1 MSFPASKSNVSRI
14 RKSRGSG
21 QLKGF
26 KPQLTSLVDVMTIL
40 LIYLLKS
47 FSSEG
52 EIITVSKDLIL
63 PESSAQKRPE
73 LMVTLVVNNNYL
85 MVENSKITD
94 IKSIDESED
103 LVIPELHEWLRLRRE
118 ATEKIGMY
126 SDKTKFKGDII
137 IQGDKRIRF
146 RLLKK
151 IMYTCGQQG
160 YNNFSLAVR
169 KKEE

>member
-1 MSFPASKSNVSRI
+1 MSFPVSKSLKKQG
-14 RKSRGSG
+14 RKTTVRR
-21 QLKGF
+21 QVKGF

-52 EIITVSKDLIL
+52 EIVTVSKDLIL
-63 PESSAQKRPE
+63 PESSAQKAPE
-73 LMVTLVVNNNYL
+73 LQVTLVVNNKYILAENKKVA
-85 MVENSKITD
+85 MV
-94 IKSIDESED
+94 DEALTSDE
-103 LVIPELHEWLRLRRE
+103 LIIPGLYEWLFERRA
-118 ATEKIGMY
+118 ATEKISLY
-126 SDKTKFKGDII
+126 SSTTKFKGNIT

-169 KKEE
+169 KRGE

>member
-1 MSFPASKSNVSRI
+1 MSFPASKSPLI
-14 RKSRGSG
+14 QLRKTRGG
-21 QLKGF
+21 RTLKGF
-26 KPQLTSLVDVMTIL
+26 KPQLTSLIDVMTIL

-73 LMVTLVVNNNYL
+73 LQVTLTVNNSWIL
-85 MVENSKITD
+85 VEDKKVANVSEVLDSDELIINS
-94 IKSIDESED
+94 
-103 LVIPELHEWLRLRRE
+103 LHDWLKNRRE
-118 ATEKIGMY
+118 TTEKIEQY
-126 SDKTKFKGDII
+126 STKTQFNGNIT

-169 KKEE
+169 QKEE